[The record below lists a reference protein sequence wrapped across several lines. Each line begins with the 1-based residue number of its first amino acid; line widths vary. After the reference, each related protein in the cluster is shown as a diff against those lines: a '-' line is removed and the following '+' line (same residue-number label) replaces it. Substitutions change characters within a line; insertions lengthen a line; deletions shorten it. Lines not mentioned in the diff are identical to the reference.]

1 MKKLILAVAV
11 ISALASCKKE
21 RTCACTSGTIITIN
35 KDYTVNDTKSKAKEF
50 CENKEVEIK
59 KVASDATCMLK

>member
-11 ISALASCKKE
+11 IAALASCKKE
-21 RTCACTSGTIITIN
+21 RTCSCTSGTLITIN
-35 KDYTVNDTKSKAKEF
+35 KDYQVNDTKSKAKTF
-50 CENKEVEIK
+50 CDDKQIEIR

>member
-11 ISALASCKKE
+11 IAAFASCKKE
-21 RTCACTSGTIITIN
+21 RTCTCTSGSIITVN
-35 KDYTVNDTKSKAKEF
+35 KDYQVNETKSKAKEF

>member
-11 ISALASCKKE
+11 IAALASCKKE
-21 RTCACTSGTIITIN
+21 RVCSCTSGTLITIN
-35 KDYTVNDTKSKAKEF
+35 KDYQVNDTKSKAKEF

-59 KVASDATCMLK
+59 KLSSDATCMLK